1 MRTVNK
7 VIDYCILALA
17 GIAGALL
24 LLMLLAIVFAMVSR
38 AFFNRPFAF
47 LIDYS
52 SYSLVYLA
60 FLGAPWV
67 MQLKRH
73 VGVDIVPQALPLHI
87 RRWWGVGLDLLVMVV
102 AAVVFYISADLT
114 IDFFQNGIIAGDFLR
129 TPRWITLVAIP
140 VGCFFLAIQAL
151 RNAIS
156 GIQTPVKG
164 GAGK

>member
-24 LLMLLAIVFAMVSR
+24 LLMLIAIVFAMVSR
-38 AFFNRPFAF
+38 AFFGRPFAF

-52 SYSLVYLA
+52 AFSLVYLA

-73 VGVDIVPQALPLHI
+73 VGVDIVPQALSPHV
-87 RRWWGVGLDLLVMVV
+87 RRWWSVGLDLLVMVV
-102 AAVVFYISADLT
+102 AAVIFYTSAYLT
-114 IDFFQNGIIAGDFLR
+114 IDFFVNGIISGDMLR
-129 TPRWITLVAIP
+129 TPRWITLIP
-140 VGCFFLAIQAL
+140 IPIGCFFLSIQAL
-151 RNAIS
+151 RNAVERIK
-156 GIQTPVKG
+156 TPVKG
-164 GAGK
+164 GASK